1 MMLTRAS
8 TIRLSLVTL
17 LISTFWSM
25 SASAQVKIG
34 PSRLMLTTQD
44 WPPYQTYENTSM
56 QGIALDKVK
65 CALGMMGQPYQ
76 LTMTTWSD
84 AQLRVHS
91 GSQHGFFVATKTSE
105 RDEYATLSAPIAKQT
120 LNWYFGPGVEPKVD
134 ELSKLNLNFSAKFGS
149 NKWFWLKRNG
159 FNVVKQPRD
168 AKVLLRLLKQR
179 EIDVVLE
186 DELVFK
192 RELNKASLPL
202 DYFNSTNLDTKDM
215 GVYFSN
221 RFLKTYS
228 GFLDS
233 FNSAIS
239 KCKE

>member
-1 MMLTRAS
+1 MVLNRVKMTSVPFVALM
-8 TIRLSLVTL
+8 I
-17 LISTFWSM
+17 
-25 SASAQVKIG
+25 SASWSAASNAELKIG
-34 PSRLMLTTQD
+34 PSRLLLTTQD
-44 WPPYQTYENTSM
+44 WPPYQTYENAQM

-65 CALGMMGQPYQ
+65 CALGKMGQPYQ

-91 GSQHGFFVATKTSE
+91 GSQHGFFVATQTAE
-105 RDEYATLSAPIAKQT
+105 RDEYATLSEPLAQQT
-120 LNWYFGPGVEPKVD
+120 LSWYFGPGVEPKID

-168 AKVLLRLLKQR
+168 AKVLLKLLKQR
-179 EIDVVLE
+179 EIDIVLE

-192 RELNKASLPL
+192 RELERASLPS
-202 DYFNSTNLDTKDM
+202 DYFNSSVLDTKDM

-221 RFLKTYS
+221 RFLKKYS
-228 GFLDS
+228 GFLDN

-239 KCKE
+239 KCEE

>member
-1 MMLTRAS
+1 MLDRVKSLKIPLVAS
-8 TIRLSLVTL
+8 LLSTL
-17 LISTFWSM
+17 WSLPV
-25 SASAQVKIG
+25 AAELKVG
-34 PSRLMLTTQD
+34 PSRLLLTTQD
-44 WPPYQTYENTSM
+44 WAPYQSYENAQMT
-56 QGIALDKVK
+56 GLALDKVK
-65 CALGMMGQPYQ
+65 CALGKMGQPYQ
-76 LTMTTWSD
+76 LTMTSWSD

-91 GSQHGFFVATKTSE
+91 GSQHGFFVATQTTE
-105 RDEYATLSAPIAKQT
+105 RDEYATLSTPIAQQT
-120 LNWYFGPGVEPKVD
+120 LSWYFGPGVEPKID

-168 AKVLLRLLKQR
+168 AKVLLKLLKQR

-186 DELVFK
+186 DELIFK
-192 RELNKASLPL
+192 NEINKASLPN
-202 DYFNSTNLDTKDM
+202 DYFNSSVLDTKDM

-228 GFLDS
+228 GFLES

-239 KCKE
+239 KCEE